1 MTDTDIF
8 QTYRPVLF
16 GIAYRML
23 GSASDAED
31 VLQDAYVR
39 HTVAEDRAGV
49 GLHDA
54 IRSPKAYFST
64 IVTRLCLD
72 RLKSARA
79 EREQYLGIW
88 LPEPL
93 LTPDDEADLQHNVER
108 HESISLAFL
117 VLLEAL
123 TPQERAVFLLREVFE
138 YEYAEI
144 AGMLGIG
151 EANCRQLLHR
161 AKQRVAEDRPRFVP
175 AREQQ
180 QQLVASFLAAA
191 QHGDLRS
198 LTQLLAQ
205 EVTFWADTGGNG
217 PAPLQPVHGPEK
229 VARLMIAINARAPQ
243 VAGVA
248 AAELRISIAAV
259 NGEPA
264 LLLWVREQLDM
275 VLVVS
280 TTDQQI
286 DGLRLI
292 RNPAKLEYL
301 RKQCAAGSKQ
311 SAGDKRQEI

>member
-31 VLQDAYVR
+31 VLQDAYLR
-39 HTVAEDRAGV
+39 YTVAEHRARA
-49 GLHDA
+49 GLHDE

-79 EREQYLGIW
+79 EREHYLGIW
-88 LPEPL
+88 LPEPML
-93 LTPDDEADLQHNVER
+93 MPDEDADLQYNVER
-108 HESISLAFL
+108 YESISLAFL

-138 YEYAEI
+138 YEYVEI
-144 AGMLGIG
+144 ATILEIG

-161 AKQRVAEDRPRFVP
+161 AKQRVAQDRPRFSP
-175 AREQQ
+175 APAHQ
-180 QQLVASFLAAA
+180 QQLVAGFLAAT
-191 QHGDLRS
+191 QHGDLQS

-205 EVTFWADTGGNG
+205 EVTFWADSGGKG
-217 PAPLQPVHGPEK
+217 PAPRQPVHGREK
-229 VARLMIAINARAPQ
+229 VARLMIAINARAPE
-243 VAGVA
+243 VADVT
-248 AAELRISIAAV
+248 AAELRVSIAPV

-264 LLLWVREQLDM
+264 LLLWARDELDT
-275 VLVVS
+275 VLVFS
-280 TTDQQI
+280 IIDYQI

-292 RNPAKLEYL
+292 RNSAKLEYL
-301 RKQCAAGSKQ
+301 RRQYAAGGQ
-311 SAGDKRQEI
+311 

>member
-1 MTDTDIF
+1 MTDIDMF

-23 GSASDAED
+23 GSASEAED
-31 VLQDAYVR
+31 VLQDTYLRYNA
-39 HTVAEDRAGV
+39 AETRVSAGPR
-49 GLHDA
+49 DE

-88 LPEPL
+88 LPEPV
-93 LTPDDEADLQHNVER
+93 LTSDDDADLQRNVER

-144 AGMLGIG
+144 AMIL
-151 EANCRQLLHR
+151 ETSVANCRQLSHR
-161 AKQRVAEDRPRFVP
+161 AKQRVEEDRPRFP
-175 AREQQ
+175 PSPERQ
-180 QQLVASFLAAA
+180 QQLVAGFLAAT
-191 QHGDLRS
+191 QHGDLQS
-198 LTQLLAQ
+198 LTQMLAQ
-205 EVTFWADTGGNG
+205 DVSFWADSGGKG
-217 PAPLQPVHGPEK
+217 PAPRQPVHGRET
-229 VARLMIAINARAPQ
+229 VARLMISINARAPEL
-243 VAGVA
+243 AGLT
-248 AAELRISIAAV
+248 AAELRISIAIV

-264 LLLWVREQLDM
+264 LLLWVRDQLDT
-275 VLVVS
+275 VLVLS
-280 TTDQQI
+280 ATDRQI
-286 DGLRLI
+286 DGIRLI

-301 RKQCAAGSKQ
+301 R
-311 SAGDKRQEI
+311 RQLARGGRQ